1 MNNSYR
7 FLTAL
12 IFLLLIPYTGLHAQ
26 EQVKVSR
33 TFSIGMQRLIDQSQ
47 PGEMVDVL
55 IKGDPEQI
63 ISFVYSVGGQV
74 KYIAGRIVGARIPAG
89 GAESSSNFRG
99 IEKIDPV
106 YGKIVTLDE
115 QVDLN
120 NKIAEVRNG
129 NSPLSKKYKGKGVVI
144 GFLDTGIDLGHP
156 DFWKNDST
164 TRIRYAWDQTLTNG
178 PQIPPQFGYGNEC
191 DSSDINAGNCPLKD
205 NNGHGTKV
213 AGIAAGGGRIDSN
226 ITGVAPE
233 ADIIV
238 VKINLNGSFLTS
250 VVDGIN
256 YIFKKADELGKPVV
270 INTSVGTYFGSH
282 DGSDLA
288 TEAIEYMVNEK
299 PGRAIVA
306 AAGNAGKYNMHL
318 SYHVNKDTQ
327 FTWFKYNPKL
337 GLVYFELWADTA
349 DFNRVNFRLSA
360 ESPDN
365 YACCYKQKSYNV
377 QKDFNLNPGIG
388 IMKDSI
394 KTPHG
399 NCIGIATFYVEIV
412 DGRYVLD
419 VVIRP
424 DSTNYLFN
432 FSTFGKGKFDLWSHP
447 VLTGTSEMVSDVPT
461 VTEYPPIAY
470 YRKPDNKKSM
480 VSSWACSP
488 SVLTVGSYINRNS
501 YKSYTGATVYLNGV
515 QGDMEP
521 TSSLGPT
528 RDGRIKPDL
537 LTSGQNVLTPL
548 ALWERNSYLNGNPD
562 KLTESGWHTRFGG
575 TSAAAP
581 IGAGAVALFFEK
593 YPEASAQDVIH
604 VFTQTAIADSFTGS
618 VPNDKAGYGKL
629 DLFAAMSAES
639 GCTDPAALNYNPEA
653 LFSYGPCIYDSSS
666 TGIGPA
672 ADIESFLVYPNP
684 ATDFIEADIRAL
696 QGNGVISIYGMDG
709 RLIVQQYFSVSERK
723 LNFDTGNWP
732 RGMYLLRI
740 ETESGQRYQSRVI
753 KI

>member
-1 MNNSYR
+1 MKNLLLFLFTLILL
-7 FLTAL
+7 FLTSHTEL
-12 IFLLLIPYTGLHAQ
+12 QAQ
-26 EQVKVSR
+26 EQVKSSR
-33 TFSIGMQRLIDQSQ
+33 TFSIGMQRLVDESK
-47 PGEMVDVL
+47 PGEQVDVL
-55 IKGDPEQI
+55 IKGDPEQV

-74 KYIAGRIVGARIPAG
+74 KYTAGRIVAARIPVR
-89 GAESSSNFRG
+89 GAESSSRYAG

-106 YGKIVTLDE
+106 YGKLVTLDE
-115 QVDLN
+115 QVDIN

-129 NSPLSKKYKGKGVVI
+129 KAPLSRKYKGKGVVI
-144 GFLDTGIDLGHP
+144 GFLDTGIDFGHP
-156 DFWKNDST
+156 DFWKKDST

-191 DSSDINAGNCPLKD
+191 DSNDINVGKCPLKD

-213 AGIAAGGGRIDSN
+213 AGIAAGGGRIDRN

-233 ADIIV
+233 ADIII

-288 TEAIEYMVNEK
+288 SEAIDYMVNEK

-306 AAGNAGKYNMHL
+306 AAGNAGNYNMHL

-349 DFNRVNFRLSA
+349 DFNQVNFRLSA

-365 YACCYKQKSYNV
+365 FYCCYKQKSYNI

-399 NCIGIATFYVEIV
+399 NCIGVATFYAEVV

-424 DSTNYLFN
+424 DSINYLFN
-432 FSTFGKGKFDLWSHP
+432 FSTFGKGKFDIWSHP

-488 SVLTVGSYINRNS
+488 SVLTLGSYINRNS
-501 YKSYTGATVYLNGV
+501 YKSYTGSTVYLNGI

-537 LTSGQNVLTPL
+537 LSSGQNVLTPL
-548 ALWERNSYLNGNPD
+548 ALWERNSYLNSNPS

-581 IGAGAVALFFEK
+581 IAAGAVALFFEK
-593 YPEASAQDVIH
+593 YPEASAEDVIH
-604 VFTQTAIADSFTGS
+604 VFTETAVADSFTGS
-618 VPNDKAGYGKL
+618 IPNDKAGYGKL
-629 DLFAAMSAES
+629 DLFAAMTAES
-639 GCTDPAALNYNPEA
+639 GCTDPAALNYNPSA
-653 LFSYGPCIYDSSS
+653 LFSYGPCIYDSNA
-666 TGIGPA
+666 TGIEA
-672 ADIESFLVYPNP
+672 AKGFESFRVYPNP
-684 ATDFIEADIRAL
+684 SADFMAADIHAL
-696 QGNGVISIYGMDG
+696 AASGVISIYGMDG
-709 RLIVQQYFSVSERK
+709 RLILEQNFSVNQRK
-723 LNFDTGNWP
+723 LNFDTHNWP
-732 RGMYLLRI
+732 SGMYLLRI
-740 ETESGQRYQSRVI
+740 ETEDGRRFRSRVI

>member
-1 MNNSYR
+1 MNISYR
-7 FLTAL
+7 FLTVSV
-12 IFLLLIPYTGLHAQ
+12 FLLLLFSGSLQAQ
-26 EQVKVSR
+26 EQVAVAR
-33 TFSIGMQRLIDQSQ
+33 TFSIGMQRLVDESK
-47 PGEMVDVL
+47 PGDPADVL

-74 KYIAGRIVGARIPAG
+74 KYTAGRIVAARIPVG
-89 GAESSSNFRG
+89 GAESSSSYPG

-115 QVDLN
+115 QVDIN

-129 NSPLSKKYKGKGVVI
+129 RAPLSRKYKGKGVVI
-144 GFLDTGIDLGHP
+144 GFLDTGIDFGHP
-156 DFWKNDST
+156 DFLKDDST

-191 DSSDINAGNCPLKD
+191 DSSDINAGKCPLKD

-282 DGSDLA
+282 DGKDLA
-288 TEAIEYMVNEK
+288 TQAIDYMINEK

-306 AAGNAGKYNMHL
+306 AVGNAGRYNMHL
-318 SYHVNKDTQ
+318 SYKVNKDTQ
-327 FTWFKYNPKL
+327 FTWFKFNPKL

-360 ESPDN
+360 ESPDDFS
-365 YACCYKQKSYNV
+365 CCYKQKSYNI
-377 QKDFNLNPGIG
+377 QKDFNLKPGIG

-394 KTPHG
+394 KTPYG
-399 NCIGIATFYVEIV
+399 ICIGIATFYAEII

-432 FSTFGKGKFDLWSHP
+432 FSTYGKGKFDIWSHP
-447 VLTGTSEMVSDVPT
+447 LLTGTSEMVSDVPT
-461 VTEYPPIAY
+461 VTEYPPIAH

-480 VSSWACSP
+480 VSSWACSS

-501 YKSYTGATVYLNGV
+501 YKSYTGATVYLNGI

-537 LTSGQNVLTPL
+537 LSSGQNVLTPL
-548 ALWERNSYLNGNPD
+548 ALWERNSYLNSNPSR
-562 KLTESGWHTRFGG
+562 LTESGWHTRFGG

-593 YPEASAQDVIH
+593 YPEARAEDVIH
-604 VFTQTAIADSFTGS
+604 VFTETALADSFTGS
-618 VPNDKAGYGKL
+618 IPNDKAGFGKL
-629 DLFAAMSAES
+629 DLFAAMTAES
-639 GCTDPAALNYNPEA
+639 GCSDPAALNYNPAA
-653 LFSYGPCIYDSSS
+653 LFSYGPCFYDSSA
-666 TGIGPA
+666 TGIAA
-672 ADIESFLVYPNP
+672 ADIGSFRVYPNP
-684 ATDFIEADIRAL
+684 AADFIIADIRAL
-696 QGNGVISIYGMDG
+696 SESGRISIYGMDG
-709 RLIVQQYFSVSERK
+709 RLIGEQNFSVSRQK
-723 LNFDTGNWP
+723 LNFDIRNWP

-740 ETESGQRYQSRVI
+740 ETESGQRYRSRVI

>member
-1 MNNSYR
+1 MKQITISL
-7 FLTAL
+7 FV
-12 IFLLLIPYTGLHAQ
+12 ILLAFFSIRMKAQ
-26 EQVKVSR
+26 EQVKATR
-33 TFSIGMQRLIDQSQ
+33 TFSIGMHRLVEGKN
-47 PGEMVDVL
+47 PNELLDVL
-55 IKGDPEQI
+55 IKGDPESI
-63 ISFVYSVGGQV
+63 SSFVYSVGGQV
-74 KYIAGRIVGARIPAG
+74 KYIAGNVVAARIPAG
-89 GAESSSNFRG
+89 GGEASEQYPG

-106 YGKIVTLDE
+106 YGKIIPLDSK
-115 QVDLN
+115 VDIN
-120 NKIAEVRNG
+120 NRIAEVRNG
-129 NSPLSKKYKGKGVVI
+129 QSPLGKKYKGKGVVI
-144 GFLDTGIDLGHP
+144 GFLDTGIDFGHP

-191 DSSDINAGNCPLKD
+191 DSNDINAGKCPMKD

-213 AGIAAGGGRIDSN
+213 AGIAAGGGRIDS
-226 ITGVAPE
+226 IISGVAPE
-233 ADIIV
+233 ADIIM

-282 DGSDLA
+282 DGEDLA
-288 TEAIEYMVNEK
+288 SEAIEYMINEK
-299 PGRAIVA
+299 PGRAVVA
-306 AAGNAGKYNMHL
+306 AAGNAGNYKMHL
-318 SYHVNKDTQ
+318 GYPVNSDTQ
-327 FTWFKYNPKL
+327 FTWFKYNPQL

-360 ESPDN
+360 ESPDD
-365 YACCYKQKSYNV
+365 YACCYEQRSYNV
-377 QKDFNLNPGIG
+377 QKDFNLDPGIG

-394 KTPHG
+394 KTPRG

-412 DGRYVLD
+412 DGRYVVD

-424 DSTNYLFN
+424 DSTNYLFK
-432 FSTFGKGKFDLWSHP
+432 FSTFGQGKFDLWSHP
-447 VLTGTSEMVSDVPT
+447 SLTGTSEMVTDIPT

-470 YRKPDNKKSM
+470 YRMPDNKKSM

-488 SVLTVGSYINRNS
+488 SVLTVGSYVNRTS
-501 YKSYTGATVYLNGV
+501 YNAYNGTTVYLSGTE
-515 QGDMEP
+515 GGMEP

-528 RDGRIKPDL
+528 REGRIKPDL

-548 ALWERNSYLNGNPD
+548 ALWERNNYLNSNPS
-562 KLTESGWHTRFGG
+562 KLSTSGWHTRFGG

-604 VFTQTAIADSFTGS
+604 VFTNTALADSFTGS

-629 DLFAAMSAES
+629 DLFAAMTAES
-639 GCTDPAALNYNPEA
+639 GCTDPNALNYNPKA
-653 LFSYGPCIYDSSS
+653 LFSYGPCLYDTAA
-666 TGIGPA
+666 TGVEVLSKASELHLFPNPVTESFR
-672 ADIESFLVYPNP
+672 ADISELNDEGSVAVY
-684 ATDFIEADIRAL
+684 AL
-696 QGNGVISIYGMDG
+696 DG
-709 RLIVQQYFSVSERK
+709 REILRRNFSLSERSLK
-723 LNFDTGNWP
+723 FDTQEWP
-732 RGMYLLRI
+732 AGIYLLRLD
-740 ETESGQRYQSRVI
+740 TQGGKRLQSRIV